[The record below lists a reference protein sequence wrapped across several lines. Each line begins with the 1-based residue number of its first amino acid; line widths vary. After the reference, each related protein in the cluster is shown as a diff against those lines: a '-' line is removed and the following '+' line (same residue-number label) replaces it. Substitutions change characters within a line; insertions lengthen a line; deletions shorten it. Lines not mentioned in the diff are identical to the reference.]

1 MRAAGAER
9 GSGAPPRAPLGN
21 CSGPRG
27 TGSVRRAPGPAD
39 CRKVALSAEEEAEA
53 EDASRRW
60 SGDAGRGKEAQG
72 AEDAAR

>member
-1 MRAAGAER
+1 M
-9 GSGAPPRAPLGN
+9 
-21 CSGPRG
+21 
-27 TGSVRRAPGPAD
+27 RRAPGPAD

-53 EDASRRW
+53 EDASWRW

>member
-1 MRAAGAER
+1 M
-9 GSGAPPRAPLGN
+9 
-21 CSGPRG
+21 
-27 TGSVRRAPGPAD
+27 RRAPGPA
-39 CRKVALSAEEEAEA
+39 VALSAEEEAEA